1 MRFLRNK
8 TGQPLQQVCETGF
21 IIYHNVSVSIPK
33 KTAAREKT
41 INPTTQVE
49 TKDSVWNFTE

>member
-49 TKDSVWNFTE
+49 TKDSV